1 MGGSQTKKF
10 ENSQIINIH
19 IPKIDYFQGENITGE
34 IYLKVVGNP
43 LTFQDINI
51 SFKLLEGWFYET
63 GGDDG
68 GTVSE
73 KNELILKSFKLNV
86 REILDQYQNTITL
99 NPGEYYFPFNYK
111 LSNFISPTCEYYYIL
126 ERAYLRY
133 ILSAELVSPYI
144 NSFQTNEKFQQVIII
159 KTPPKILKNPLI
171 YNSSVRV
178 KKWGLMNKGSTN
190 ITVSYLKNYS
200 VFDEIVPITVIV
212 DNRLGELDVILV
224 KVLLIRNI
232 NFFNSKYGMRHN
244 QVLYPII
251 INSNVTVKKY
261 STESF
266 NFALNLRD
274 TSLKKTN
281 YKSVDDPYPENIDL
295 NYFLPTTN
303 GNLVRC
309 DYCIKVSCHFECLVP
324 YDCRPRVI
332 LPLFIGHPGKNNI
345 NQSILNNDFRNS
357 R

>member
-159 KTPPKILKNPLI
+159 KTP
-171 YNSSVRV
+171 
-178 KKWGLMNKGSTN
+178 
-190 ITVSYLKNYS
+190 
-200 VFDEIVPITVIV
+200 
-212 DNRLGELDVILV
+212 
-224 KVLLIRNI
+224 
-232 NFFNSKYGMRHN
+232 
-244 QVLYPII
+244 Q
-251 INSNVTVKKY
+251 
-261 STESF
+261 
-266 NFALNLRD
+266 
-274 TSLKKTN
+274 
-281 YKSVDDPYPENIDL
+281 
-295 NYFLPTTN
+295 
-303 GNLVRC
+303 
-309 DYCIKVSCHFECLVP
+309 
-324 YDCRPRVI
+324 
-332 LPLFIGHPGKNNI
+332 
-345 NQSILNNDFRNS
+345 
-357 R
+357 

>member
-1 MGGSQTKKF
+1 
-10 ENSQIINIH
+10 
-19 IPKIDYFQGENITGE
+19 
-34 IYLKVVGNP
+34 
-43 LTFQDINI
+43 
-51 SFKLLEGWFYET
+51 
-63 GGDDG
+63 
-68 GTVSE
+68 
-73 KNELILKSFKLNV
+73 
-86 REILDQYQNTITL
+86 
-99 NPGEYYFPFNYK
+99 
-111 LSNFISPTCEYYYIL
+111 
-126 ERAYLRY
+126 
-133 ILSAELVSPYI
+133 
-144 NSFQTNEKFQQVIII
+144 
-159 KTPPKILKNPLI
+159 
-171 YNSSVRV
+171 
-178 KKWGLMNKGSTN
+178 MNKESTN

-266 NFALNLRD
+266 NFSLNLRD

-281 YKSVDDPYPENIDL
+281 YNPVDDPYPQNLDL

-324 YDCRPRVI
+324 YDCSHRVI
-332 LPLFIGHPGKNNI
+332 LLY
-345 NQSILNNDFRNS
+345 L
-357 R
+357 